1 MWELSNAPIKRYRC
15 RVGHAFTAESL
26 LAGQSEVT
34 EYAMW
39 TAVRTMEDRARV
51 LTNLARGRR
60 ERSQDKVAEL
70 YETQALELTAQ
81 AEHLRKFLLENL

>member
-1 MWELSNAPIKRYRC
+1 
-15 RVGHAFTAESL
+15 
-26 LAGQSEVT
+26 
-34 EYAMW
+34 MW

-60 ERSQDKVAEL
+60 ERSQDKLAEL

-81 AEHLRKFLLENL
+81 AEHLRKFLSENL